1 MKKAKN
7 VDDSIKKQFPS
18 TKKAKNVDGST
29 KNKLPSTK
37 KAKNVDDSMTDMPSD
52 HKERTLEI
60 TSFLFPV

>member
-18 TKKAKNVDGST
+18 MKKAE
-29 KNKLPSTK
+29 
-37 KAKNVDDSMTDMPSD
+37 NVDDSMTDMPPD

-60 TSFLFPV
+60 TSFLFPI